1 MTPPKL
7 TALIV
12 EDETSIGNFI
22 STILQT
28 NDYKTVI
35 SKNGTEALALA
46 KSYCPDIIL
55 LDLGLPDME
64 GLDVLKTLRTWTSVP
79 VIIISARHQETEKV
93 MALDMGADDYIT
105 KPFGTKELLARLRL
119 AMRHYTRSDAAS
131 AVHPIY
137 QAKNLVIDFDKRLI
151 LLEDKEIRLT
161 QIEYKLV
168 TLLAQNAGRV
178 VTYETIIRSLW
189 GPDANMDNQILRV
202 NMANIR
208 RKIEK
213 KPAVPEY
220 IFTEI
225 GVGYRMPENEA

>member
-1 MTPPKL
+1 MTAPKL

-12 EDETSIGNFI
+12 EDETNIGNFI

-28 NDYKTVI
+28 NEYKTVI
-35 SKNGTEALALA
+35 SKTGTQALALA
-46 KSYCPDIIL
+46 KSHCPDLIL
-55 LDLGLPDME
+55 LDLGLPDID
-64 GLDVLKTLRTWTSVP
+64 GLDVLKELRTWTSVP
-79 VIIISARHQETEKV
+79 VIVISARHQEAEKV
-93 MALDMGADDYIT
+93 QALDNGADDYIT

-119 AMRHYTRSDAAS
+119 AMRHYTRTEGAS
-131 AVHPIY
+131 SVQSVY
-137 QAKNLVIDFDKRLI
+137 RAKDLMIDFDKRLI
-151 LLEDKEIRLT
+151 LLDEKEVRLT

-168 TLLAQNAGRV
+168 TLLAQNSGRV
-178 VTYETIIRSLW
+178 VTYETIIRTLW

-220 IFTEI
+220 IYTEI